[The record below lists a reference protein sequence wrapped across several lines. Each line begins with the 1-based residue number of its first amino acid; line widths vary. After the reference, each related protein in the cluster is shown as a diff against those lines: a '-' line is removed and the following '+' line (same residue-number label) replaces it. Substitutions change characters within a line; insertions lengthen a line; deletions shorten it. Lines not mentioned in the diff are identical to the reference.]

1 MTDFRLKSAPPLD
14 PQLLLAKWAKLAKSL
29 FLLAPVKT
37 PTSTPTY
44 PQMKSKSLF
53 LFTPLDPQF
62 TPSYPR
68 IYNLLYIR
76 WCCGSPSVACLAPSF
91 SWRRLAKS
99 EGIFSA

>member
-1 MTDFRLKSAPPLD
+1 MTDLRLKSPPPLD
-14 PQLLLAKWAKLAKSL
+14 PQLVLAKWVKVVKSL
-29 FLLAPVKT
+29 FLLAHVKT

-53 LFTPLDPQF
+53 LFTPLDPHF

-76 WCCGSPSVACLAPSF
+76 RCSGSPLVARLAPSA
-91 SWRRLAKS
+91 SWRVLAKS